1 MRGKGEK
8 WTRSDIWS
16 TGLRYTVYLVC
27 SRSGLQRFLPALP
40 SYGVLVAIGIAAV
53 DEVWSLHTAVI
64 GTTVG
69 SSIGALVLY
78 LLVRAVGKKRTTA
91 LLYSVGGW
99 VGLSRPRI
107 DWTLSSLRD
116 RERALTIL
124 SQLIPTVRSISPVAA
139 GLLGTSALRF
149 VAGVSIGIVLWNGLF
164 IAAGYFAVLA
174 IPGINSSALALKI
187 LILLVASELLV
198 ALAWRLQQRYLM
210 RPDLGVSKR

>member
-1 MRGKGEK
+1 MDPLG
-8 WTRSDIWS
+8 
-16 TGLRYTVYLVC
+16 YLVDWIAIYGIF
-27 SRSGLQRFLPALP
+27 GLFAIGLAERFLPALP
-40 SYGVLVAIGIAAV
+40 SYGVLVAIGIAA
-53 DEVWSLHTAVI
+53 DGEVWSLHTAVI

-124 SQLIPTVRSISPVAA
+124 SQLIPTVRLTSPVAA

-149 VAGVSIGIVLWNGLF
+149 VAGVSVGIVLWNGLF
-164 IAAGYFAVLA
+164 IAAGYLAVLA
-174 IPGINSSALALKI
+174 IPGINSSALAVKI
-187 LILLVASELLV
+187 LILLVATELLI
-198 ALAWRLQQRYLM
+198 ALAWRLQRRYLM
-210 RPDLGVSKR
+210 RPDLGASKR

>member
-1 MRGKGEK
+1 MDPLGHLVDWIAIYG
-8 WTRSDIWS
+8 IF
-16 TGLRYTVYLVC
+16 GLFAI
-27 SRSGLQRFLPALP
+27 GLAERFLPALP
-40 SYGVLVAIGIAAV
+40 SYGVLVAIGIAAD
-53 DEVWSLHTAVI
+53 DEVWSLHTAII
-64 GTTVG
+64 GTTIG

-116 RERALTIL
+116 RERALTVL
-124 SQLIPTVRSISPVAA
+124 SQLIPTVRLISPVAA

-149 VAGVSIGIVLWNGLF
+149 VAGVSIGIILWNGLF
-164 IAAGYFAVLA
+164 IAAGYLAVLA

-187 LILLVASELLV
+187 LALLVSTELLV
-198 ALAWRLQQRYLM
+198 AFGWRLQRRYLT
-210 RPDLGVSKR
+210 RPDLGASKR

>member
-1 MRGKGEK
+1 MDPLG
-8 WTRSDIWS
+8 
-16 TGLRYTVYLVC
+16 YLVEWIAIYGIF
-27 SRSGLQRFLPALP
+27 GLFAIGLAERFLPALP
-40 SYGVLVAIGIAAV
+40 SYGILVAIGIAA
-53 DEVWSLHTAVI
+53 DGEVWSLHTAVI

-99 VGLSRPRI
+99 VGLSQPRI
-107 DWTLSSLRD
+107 DWTLSSLRE

-124 SQLIPTVRSISPVAA
+124 SQLIPTVRLISPVAA
-139 GLLGTSALRF
+139 GLLGTSTLRF

-164 IAAGYFAVLA
+164 IAGGYLAVLA

-187 LILLVASELLV
+187 LVLLVASELLI
-198 ALAWRLQQRYLM
+198 ALAWRLQRRYLM
-210 RPDLGVSKR
+210 RLSPGASQR

>member
-1 MRGKGEK
+1 MDPLG
-8 WTRSDIWS
+8 
-16 TGLRYTVYLVC
+16 YLVDWVAIYGIF
-27 SRSGLQRFLPALP
+27 GLLAIGLAERFLPALP
-40 SYGVLVAIGIAAV
+40 SYGVLVAIGIAA
-53 DEVWSLHTAVI
+53 DGEVWSLHTAVI

-78 LLVRAVGKKRTTA
+78 FLVRAVGKKRTTA

-124 SQLIPTVRSISPVAA
+124 SQLIPAVRLISPVAA

-149 VAGVSIGIVLWNGLF
+149 VAGVSVGIVLWNGLF
-164 IAAGYFAVLA
+164 IAAGYLAVLA
-174 IPGINSSALALKI
+174 IPGINSSALAVKI
-187 LILLVASELLV
+187 LILLVATELLI
-198 ALAWRLQQRYLM
+198 ALGWRLQRRYWT
-210 RPDLGVSKR
+210 RPDFGASKG